1 MVATESRNGVTV
13 VTLKPHLSADWPQV
27 KRFIALIAVVVFTVA
42 AAWTLA
48 GIWLALPFA
57 FMEVGLIGYLLYR
70 VCFRLSYLHQRI
82 AVERGRVVL
91 HEGVRGPDREWI
103 LARPAAHLH
112 VVLPVKEVDMIGL
125 HLCDDDTRLELGAFL
140 NGDGREQ
147 ARQALRDA
155 GLVET
160 SDRWWAQG

>member
-57 FMEVGLIGYLLYR
+57 FIEVGLIGYLLYR
-70 VCFRLSYLHQRI
+70 VCFRCPTCTSASPWSR
-82 AVERGRVVL
+82 AGWCCTRACAADRG
-91 HEGVRGPDREWI
+91 G
-103 LARPAAHLH
+103 LARPAA
-112 VVLPVKEVDMIGL
+112 PA
-125 HLCDDDTRLELGAFL
+125 RGA
-140 NGDGREQ
+140 
-147 ARQALRDA
+147 A
-155 GLVET
+155 G
-160 SDRWWAQG
+160 

>member
-1 MVATESRNGVTV
+1 M
-13 VTLKPHLSADWPQV
+13 
-27 KRFIALIAVVVFTVA
+27 VVFTVA

-57 FMEVGLIGYLLYR
+57 FIEVGLIGYLLYR

-125 HLCDDDTRLELGAFL
+125 HLCDDDTRLELGAL
-140 NGDGREQ
+140 GRLYACQ
-147 ARQALRDA
+147 LRPRRFWLVRRLLTLARQ
-155 GLVET
+155 
-160 SDRWWAQG
+160 

>member
-57 FMEVGLIGYLLYR
+57 FIEVGLIGYLLYR

-91 HEGVRGPDREWI
+91 HEACA
-103 LARPAAHLH
+103 ARTGSGFWRARRRT
-112 VVLPVKEVDMIGL
+112 
-125 HLCDDDTRLELGAFL
+125 CTWCCRL
-140 NGDGREQ
+140 R
-147 ARQALRDA
+147 
-155 GLVET
+155 
-160 SDRWWAQG
+160 RWT